1 MSQSVLK
8 IKNPSDKQTSN
19 NLTKSRILLISN
31 MYPYKNQQLS
41 SIFIKNI
48 VKSLRENGFTILLAV
63 KRGNTNNFIIKLYH
77 YAKFF
82 LVSILKGLFF
92 KYDAIYVHYIAHST
106 IPLLIIK
113 LFRKKVKIV
122 SHTHGGDILEQPKI
136 FGPITYKTLTISN
149 IIISPSYYFKD
160 VLINK
165 YKIEP
170 KKIKI
175 FPSGGIDT
183 NLFKPKK
190 VNRKKILKNY
200 TNQITLGFVSRI
212 YKGKG
217 WEIFLKAIKKLEK
230 ELKQPI
236 LGIIIGDGEEV
247 NSMKRLIK
255 KLQLYNTIQYLG
267 GKSHNNLATFYNCF
281 DIFIFPTKKPE
292 SLGLVGLEAMACGIP
307 IIGSDIGGLTTYI
320 KNGINGYTFTPY
332 SIENLCEKINTYL
345 SISKKKKNKMKKAAR
360 KTALKY
366 ERSKVSLDLI
376 KIFERL

>member
-1 MSQSVLK
+1 MSQSELK
-8 IKNPSDKQTSN
+8 IKKPSDKKISN
-19 NLTKSRILLISN
+19 NLTKSKILLISN

-63 KRGNTNNFIIKLYH
+63 KKGNSNNLIIKLCQYT
-77 YAKFF
+77 KFF

-92 KYDAIYVHYIAHST
+92 NYNAIYVHYIAHSA
-106 IPLLIIK
+106 IPVLIIK

-136 FGPITYKTLTISN
+136 FGPITYKTLSTSN

-170 KKIKI
+170 ETIKI

-190 VNRKKILKNY
+190 VNRKKILENY
-200 TNQITLGFVSRI
+200 NNQITLGFVSRI
-212 YKGKG
+212 DKGKG
-217 WEIFLKAIKKLEK
+217 WETFLLAIKRLKK

-236 LGIIIGDGEEV
+236 LGVIIGEGKEV
-247 NSMKRLIK
+247 NSMQRLIK
-255 KLQLYNTIQYLG
+255 KLQLDNAVQYLG
-267 GKSHNNLATFYNCF
+267 GKSHNNLSTFYNCF
-281 DIFIFPTKKPE
+281 DIFIFPTQKPE
-292 SLGLVGLEAMACGIP
+292 SLGLVGLEAMSCGIP

-332 SIENLCEKINTYL
+332 LIENLCEKINSYL
-345 SISKKKKNKMKKAAR
+345 SINKKKKDKMKKAAR

-366 ERSKVSLDLI
+366 DRSTVSLDLI
-376 KIFERL
+376 QIFERL